1 MLVSLVLKNTA
12 LTPEQL
18 ELAYRNNWFRLFV
31 RKEFG
36 GAELLLPE
44 ALIELAAASRVDG
57 SLGWCV
63 NLGSGASYFSGFL
76 QADVAKRLLSDTK
89 SAFAGSG
96 QIGKAKTRAD
106 GFEISGYWQRCTGS
120 AHATTFTVNAENE
133 AGEIHSYC
141 LDPADVE
148 LTDEWTMMGVQ
159 ASSTYAIRANAAF
172 VPKDQRFL
180 IGESIEES
188 AYAIHAIPFEPF
200 ARACMLASLIGM
212 VHCFIDRVEESEEII
227 QRPSISELC
236 VELRI
241 VLDES
246 FQALLEE
253 ARIIQNKPDHSDDD
267 LRNLVVRSAAHIRMK
282 VMQIVDAAGLQIVDL
297 AQPANRAFRDLLVAG
312 QHNLFR

>member
-1 MLVSLVLKNTA
+1 MLTNTA

-18 ELAYRNNWFRLFV
+18 ELAYQNKWFRLFV

-76 QADVAKRLLSDTK
+76 RTDVAMRLLSDAT

-96 QIGKAKTRAD
+96 QIGSAKTTD
-106 GFEISGYWQRCTGS
+106 QGFEISGFWQRCTGS

-133 AGEIHSYC
+133 VGEIHSYC
-141 LDPADVE
+141 LDPKDVE

-180 IGESIEES
+180 IGSPIVDS
-188 AYAIHAIPFEPF
+188 SYAIHTIPFEPF
-200 ARACMLASLIGM
+200 ARACMMASLIGM
-212 VHCFIDRVEESEEII
+212 AQCFIDRVEESEVII
-227 QRPSISELC
+227 QRPNILELC
-236 VELRI
+236 VELRV

-253 ARIIQNKPDHSDDD
+253 ARIIQNKPDHSDTD
-267 LRNLVVRSAAHIRMK
+267 LKNLVVHSAANIRMK
-282 VMQIVDAAGLQIVDL
+282 VMQIVDAAGLQLVDL